1 MQAERVLSLI
11 LLSLMTRIVQSK
23 PGSQDPVLTLHP
35 DWPQIYTG
43 ESITL
48 RCERQGDTSSWVRWF
63 KRNNDVPP
71 TYRSLHQSSENTYT
85 IYYTTVAHSG
95 SYYCCVF
102 RYCSA
107 SVKLTVSA
115 LPRATLTVEPK
126 WRPLYT
132 GETVTLK
139 CGVDSLSNW
148 KYVWYKDKPQTAG
161 HNVTGDRYN
170 ITAAAESD
178 QGQYWCEG
186 RLEGRNVT
194 SQRSASI
201 TLTVKALPRAT
212 LTVEPKWRLRYT
224 GETVSLKCGVDS
236 LSNWTY
242 FWYRDQIQMA
252 VSQTAGHNVAG
263 DRYSITAAAESDQ
276 GQYWCEGRLEGRNV
290 TSQRSASIT
299 LTVKGE

>member
-1 MQAERVLSLI
+1 MQAERVVSLI

-43 ESITL
+43 ENITL
-48 RCERQGDTSSWVRWF
+48 
-63 KRNNDVPP
+63 
-71 TYRSLHQSSENTYT
+71 
-85 IYYTTVAHSG
+85 
-95 SYYCCVF
+95 

-148 KYVWYKDKPQTAG
+148 KYVWYKGRPQTVV
-161 HNVTGDRYN
+161 HNVT
-170 ITAAAESD
+170 
-178 QGQYWCEG
+178 
-186 RLEGRNVT
+186 
-194 SQRSASI
+194 
-201 TLTVKALPRAT
+201 
-212 LTVEPKWRLRYT
+212 
-224 GETVSLKCGVDS
+224 
-236 LSNWTY
+236 
-242 FWYRDQIQMA
+242 
-252 VSQTAGHNVAG
+252 G

-290 TSQRSASIT
+290 TSQRSDSIT
-299 LTVKGE
+299 LTVKALPRATLTVEPKWRPLDPGETVTLKCGVDSLSNWTYVWYKDQIQAAVSQTVVHNVTGDRYSITAAAESDQGQYWCEGRLEGRNVTSQRSDSITLTVKDRLLLGLGAPPLLLASIILCVKWYRNRGSSNEAAVKFTEENVEINM